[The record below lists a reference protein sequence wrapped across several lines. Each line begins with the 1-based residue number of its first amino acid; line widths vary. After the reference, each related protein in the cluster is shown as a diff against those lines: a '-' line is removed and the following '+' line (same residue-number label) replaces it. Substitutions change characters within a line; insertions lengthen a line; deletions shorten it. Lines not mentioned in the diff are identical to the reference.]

1 MTRQV
6 QLSDRAYRI
15 LAAQKRPGESFSET
29 VTRLAGKEKD
39 PWRFVGRR
47 SSGLGREH
55 RMRLAEDAKG
65 PEL

>member
-15 LAAQKRPGESFSET
+15 LAAQKRPGESFSQT
-29 VTRLAGKEKD
+29 VTRLAGQEKD

-47 SSGLGREH
+47 GSRLSREE
-55 RMRLAEDAKG
+55 RMRMAEDAKG